1 MHHVTGRLRV
11 KCPALKQN
19 ASAAADVV
27 RALKALRGVER
38 CSVNPVTGS
47 VLCHYDHS
55 VTSAEPVIEHLRGL
69 LPAPQAAARPEP
81 SLDFSVPYSNGL
93 APPRQFGQRL
103 GERVLS
109 YLLEHAMERA
119 LVLLVRAII

>member
-1 MHHVTGRLRV
+1 MYMHHVTGRLRV

-27 RALKALRGVER
+27 RALKAMPGVER
-38 CSVNPVTGS
+38 CTVNPVTGS

-55 VTSAEPVIEHLRGL
+55 VTSAEAVIEHLRGL
-69 LPAPQAAARPEP
+69 LPAPQAAARPGP
-81 SLDFSVPYSNGL
+81 SLDFSVPYPNGL
-93 APPRQFGQRL
+93 AGQRL